1 MNLNPATWPLAG
13 KIISVGAC
21 ALVAAS
27 GVTYAV
33 AGHGRSAAPS
43 PAATSTPLSQ
53 ASSPALSTAS
63 PEPSSPSG
71 LLAGCQVG
79 EGASSTFQ
87 PVTRQ
92 NIGDGD
98 SAYEITVTNNTSAAV
113 TVSGFGVTFSAFG
126 SRIGADQSTVNTALM
141 EPGEKWNFTIGITS
155 GVQVS
160 VNTFL
165 NTTCTVSSVDTS
177 AGTVPP
183 TVIPEQDGMQN
194 TRVQAVQQA
203 QQKLASDVAS
213 LGYGSASLNS
223 DNSLA
228 GSVTSMK
235 QAYGREQQQYQ
246 TEQSAS
252 CDVMGGDAD
261 DVSGDADDVGGD
273 LTDLQASISYLRSQK
288 DQAVKNDLA
297 AVQGEVHT
305 LQGLGTAPGTDYSAT
320 VAAGDQALLNAATAI
335 SWAQDQGNSINEQA
349 HQLAST
355 AQAYANSHCAS

>member
-13 KIISVGAC
+13 MHQRRRGRPGGRRRRHLRGRGPRAQCRTIPGGNVNAALAGIIPGAVNG
-21 ALVAAS
+21 L
-27 GVTYAV
+27 
-33 AGHGRSAAPS
+33 AG
-43 PAATSTPLSQ
+43 TLK
-53 ASSPALSTAS
+53 
-63 PEPSSPSG
+63 PSG

-79 EGASSTFQ
+79 EGASTTFQ

-177 AGTVPP
+177 AGTVTP

-223 DNSLA
+223 DDSLSRERHLDEA
-228 GSVTSMK
+228 GIRPG
-235 QAYGREQQQYQ
+235 A
-246 TEQSAS
+246 
-252 CDVMGGDAD
+252 
-261 DVSGDADDVGGD
+261 
-273 LTDLQASISYLRSQK
+273 
-288 DQAVKNDLA
+288 A
-297 AVQGEVHT
+297 AVPDGAVCFLRCH
-305 LQGLGTAPGTDYSAT
+305 GRR
-320 VAAGDQALLNAATAI
+320 
-335 SWAQDQGNSINEQA
+335 
-349 HQLAST
+349 
-355 AQAYANSHCAS
+355 CR